1 MIQTF
6 AFFLLTFLVFVSF
19 AGGLFLAAYCI
30 IARLRKKTNPK
41 QLTRLKKNGDCF
53 CCSGNLERRAAY
65 CFTAYRLYAED
76 RGRKRKYT

>member
-41 QLTRLKKNGDCF
+41 QLTRLKKTAIVF
-53 CCSGNLERRAAY
+53 AAAVILNAGLP
-65 CFTAYRLYAED
+65 CR
-76 RGRKRKYT
+76 